1 MEDVHALVANEPSA
15 HRETITEALR
25 VLRPFLLVSA
35 AEPREPD
42 SEVSR
47 LLPHLVICSRLTTS
61 VDALVPA
68 WAVLYPGRR
77 NHAVSRIDEGH
88 EKVPN
93 VGLDHLLLFV
103 DRANGI
109 AQDHADEAISP
120 TTTVLAAA
128 DTEEEIF

>member
-47 LLPHLVICSRLTTS
+47 LLPHLVICSRLTAT
-61 VDALVPA
+61 VNALAPA
-68 WAVLYPGRR
+68 RVILYPDSRNYAVIRTGEGR
-77 NHAVSRIDEGH
+77 
-88 EKVPN
+88 EKVPD
-93 VGLDHLLLFV
+93 VGLDHLPSFV
-103 DRANGI
+103 DRANSI
-109 AQDHADEAISP
+109 IEDHTAIGRP
-120 TTTVLAAA
+120 DVEGGDA
-128 DTEEEIF
+128 